1 MSTAE
6 LKSKLKQLRD
16 RLAAEAPRARA
27 RSSAPAELVERLEA
41 TLQLVNGIYLAAT
54 APSAGAIQ
62 ELSEDAIAEGHLVLH
77 DWERWLEREKEPKPT
92 VRMRPVRL
100 SELPDRR
107 AHERYEAGVSVR
119 IVRHGVREQAGSVS
133 IESAAVD
140 RPARN
145 VSTGGIFVAVPKDD
159 LPQVGVGAI
168 VHISV
173 NVESES
179 FAARAAVTRRETDG
193 LALRWIQDSP
203 QAQRY
208 IESVLDAV
216 RRVRARGRDASPSD
230 NR

>member
-1 MSTAE
+1 MSTTE

-27 RSSAPAELVERLEA
+27 RPSAPAELVERLEA
-41 TLQLVNGIYLAAT
+41 TLQLVGGIYLAAS
-54 APSAGAIQ
+54 APSAGSIQ
-62 ELSEDAIAEGHLVLH
+62 DVSEDAIAEGHLVLH
-77 DWERWLEREKEPKPT
+77 DWERWLERETEAKPT

-100 SELPDRR
+100 SELPNRR
-107 AHERYEAGVSVR
+107 AHERYETGVSVR
-119 IVRHGVREQAGSVS
+119 ILRYGIREQAGSVS

-173 NVESES
+173 HVEAES
-179 FAARAAVTRRETDG
+179 FAARAAVTRRETGG

-203 QAQRY
+203 QAQRS
-208 IESVLDAV
+208 IESLLEAV
-216 RRVRARGRDASPSD
+216 RRVRARGRETSPSD
-230 NR
+230 DR